1 MRISDWSSDVC
12 SSDLFSERR
21 CAGSSPPAGLPA
33 TADEEV
39 ASFLGEEALAAGH
52 LRQHEG
58 AADVYFHHHRP
69 SVRQRDVE
77 RLVAHRREQPR
88 EGIVHPPHLLPVR
101 QPGADELLAR
111 RRVMLKLFH
120 AGRSAEETC
129 EIQSLMRIY
138 DAVFCWK

>member
-52 LRQHEG
+52 LRQHDG

-88 EGIVHPPHLLPVR
+88 AAIVPPPHLLPAR
-101 QPGADELLAR
+101 HPAAAESLAR
-111 RRVMLKLFH
+111 PPVLLNLFPPGPGSTQPPPE
-120 AGRSAEETC
+120 AA
-129 EIQSLMRIY
+129 L
-138 DAVFCWK
+138 